1 MSLADDIISLAKAEI
16 NQELSETLYVSLT
29 DHLYNL
35 FKLHEQGITVTNRL
49 SWEIKKFYPQEFEV
63 GKKALE
69 RIGQE
74 TGVVFEEEEAGN
86 IAMHLINA
94 QVTDEVD
101 QPKDVQSIAK
111 RFAILFH
118 LFDFLTRY
126 KLMKTLWH
134 SIDLSPIC
142 AFFFQRLKAR
152 PDVVKA
158 NPLLGHVSGQY
169 ADAYKTML
177 LIEKY
182 LGVPLNDDEKLY
194 LTLHIQKLIE
204 NE

>member
-1 MSLADDIISLAKAEI
+1 MKIKKILNNNAVLVGQDGKDFIWIGTGLGFKMKPGQTADESKIEKVFVLHKNKVSERFLSLLSSIPTNYVSLADDIISLAKAEI
-16 NQELSETLYVSLT
+16 KQELSETLYVSLT

-69 RIGQE
+69 MIGQE

-111 RFAILFH
+111 KFAILFH
-118 LFDFLTRY
+118 LYDFQTRY
-126 KLMKTLWH
+126 KLMKTL
-134 SIDLSPIC
+134 
-142 AFFFQRLKAR
+142 
-152 PDVVKA
+152 
-158 NPLLGHVSGQY
+158 
-169 ADAYKTML
+169 
-177 LIEKY
+177 
-182 LGVPLNDDEKLY
+182 
-194 LTLHIQKLIE
+194 
-204 NE
+204 

>member
-1 MSLADDIISLAKAEI
+1 MILSHLRKRKLTR
-16 NQELSETLYVSLT
+16 LSETLYVSLT

-69 RIGQE
+69 RIEQE

-111 RFAILFH
+111 KIRDIISLIRFSNKIQIDENSLAFDRFITH
-118 LFDFLTRY
+118 LR
-126 KLMKTLWH
+126 
-134 SIDLSPIC
+134 
-142 AFFFQRLKAR
+142 FFSS
-152 PDVVKA
+152 D
-158 NPLLGHVSGQY
+158 
-169 ADAYKTML
+169 
-177 LIEKY
+177 
-182 LGVPLNDDEKLY
+182 
-194 LTLHIQKLIE
+194 
-204 NE
+204 